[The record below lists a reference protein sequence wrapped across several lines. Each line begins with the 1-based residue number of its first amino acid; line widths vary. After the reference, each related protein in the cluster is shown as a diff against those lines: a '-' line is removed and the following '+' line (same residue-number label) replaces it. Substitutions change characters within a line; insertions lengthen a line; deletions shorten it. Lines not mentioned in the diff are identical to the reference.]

1 MLDIDVSMLG
11 DRASDW
17 ATVAATII
25 SAVSLWIAILVNHDA
40 KRPQIMACLEFDSD
54 ENIVYLI
61 VQNLGNGVA
70 YDIHFSAYDES
81 IFMDQFRP
89 HVLES
94 FVAKGIP
101 LLVPGSKRSTIV
113 TGGRMMDE
121 MLEKTSALTVSYSE
135 RGLIRKRVRVEED
148 FILEYSSFSGALYT
162 DSETKRVRRALEK
175 MQEDVEGLR
184 EDLVKVHRNQ
194 QWAPTFH

>member
-1 MLDIDVSMLG
+1 
-11 DRASDW
+11 
-17 ATVAATII
+17 
-25 SAVSLWIAILVNHDA
+25 
-40 KRPQIMACLEFDSD
+40 MACLEFDSD

-113 TGGRMMDE
+113 AGGRMMDE

-162 DSETKRVRRALEK
+162 DSETKRMRRALEK
-175 MQEDVEGLR
+175 MQKDVEGLR
-184 EDLVKVHRNQ
+184 EDLVKAHRNQ
-194 QWAPTFH
+194 QWAPIFH

>member
-11 DRASDW
+11 DWASDW
-17 ATVAATII
+17 ATVAAAII

-113 TGGRMMDE
+113 AGGRMMDE

-162 DSETKRVRRALEK
+162 DSETKRMRRALEK
-175 MQEDVEGLR
+175 MQKDVEGLR
-184 EDLVKVHRNQ
+184 EDLIKAHRNQ
-194 QWAPTFH
+194 Q

>member
-11 DRASDW
+11 DWASDW
-17 ATVAATII
+17 ATVAAAII

-70 YDIHFSAYDES
+70 YDVHFSAYDES

-101 LLVPGSKRSTIV
+101 LPVPGSKRSTIV
-113 TGGRMMDE
+113 AGGRMMDE

-162 DSETKRVRRALEK
+162 DSETKRMRRALEK
-175 MQEDVEGLR
+175 MQKDVEGLR
-184 EDLVKVHRNQ
+184 EDLVKVHQNQ
-194 QWAPTFH
+194 Q

>member
-1 MLDIDVSMLG
+1 
-11 DRASDW
+11 
-17 ATVAATII
+17 
-25 SAVSLWIAILVNHDA
+25 
-40 KRPQIMACLEFDSD
+40 MACLEFDSD

-113 TGGRMMDE
+113 AGGRMMDE

-135 RGLIRKRVRVEED
+135 
-148 FILEYSSFSGALYT
+148 
-162 DSETKRVRRALEK
+162 
-175 MQEDVEGLR
+175 
-184 EDLVKVHRNQ
+184 
-194 QWAPTFH
+194 

>member
-113 TGGRMMDE
+113 AGGRMMDE

-194 QWAPTFH
+194 Q

>member
-11 DRASDW
+11 DWASDW
-17 ATVAATII
+17 ATVAAAII

-54 ENIVYLI
+54 ESVVYLI

-113 TGGRMMDE
+113 AGGRMMGE

-135 RGLIRKRVRVEED
+135 RGLIRKRIRVEED

-162 DSETKRVRRALEK
+162 DSETKRMRRALEK
-175 MQEDVEGLR
+175 MQKDVEGLR
-184 EDLVKVHRNQ
+184 EDLVTLHRNQ
-194 QWAPTFH
+194 Q

>member
-11 DRASDW
+11 DWASDW
-17 ATVAATII
+17 ATVAAAII

-40 KRPQIMACLEFDSD
+40 KRPQIMARLEFDSD

-113 TGGRMMDE
+113 AGGRMMDE

-162 DSETKRVRRALEK
+162 DSETKRMRRALEK
-175 MQEDVEGLR
+175 MQKDVEGLR
-184 EDLVKVHRNQ
+184 EDLVKAHPNQ
-194 QWAPTFH
+194 Q

>member
-113 TGGRMMDE
+113 AGGRMMDE

>member
-11 DRASDW
+11 DWASDW
-17 ATVAATII
+17 ATVAAAII

-40 KRPQIMACLEFDSD
+40 KRPQIMACREFDSD

-89 HVLES
+89 HVPES

-113 TGGRMMDE
+113 AGGRMMDE

-162 DSETKRVRRALEK
+162 DSETKRMRRALEK
-175 MQEDVEGLR
+175 IQKDVEGLR
-184 EDLVKVHRNQ
+184 EDLVKAHRNQ
-194 QWAPTFH
+194 Q

>member
-11 DRASDW
+11 DWASDW
-17 ATVAATII
+17 ATVAAAII

-40 KRPQIMACLEFDSD
+40 KRPQIMACLEFDSY
-54 ENIVYLI
+54 ESVVYLL

-113 TGGRMMDE
+113 AGGRMMGE

-135 RGLIRKRVRVEED
+135 RGLIRKRIRVEED

-162 DSETKRVRRALEK
+162 DSETKRMRRALEK
-175 MQEDVEGLR
+175 MQQDVEGLR
-184 EDLVKVHRNQ
+184 EDLVTVHRNQ
-194 QWAPTFH
+194 Q

>member
-11 DRASDW
+11 DWASDW
-17 ATVAATII
+17 ATVAAAII

-113 TGGRMMDE
+113 AGGRMMDE

-162 DSETKRVRRALEK
+162 DSETKRMRRALEK
-175 MQEDVEGLR
+175 MQKDVEGLR
-184 EDLVKVHRNQ
+184 EDLVKAHRNQ
-194 QWAPTFH
+194 Q

>member
-11 DRASDW
+11 DWASDW
-17 ATVAATII
+17 ATVAAAII

-81 IFMDQFRP
+81 IFMD
-89 HVLES
+89 
-94 FVAKGIP
+94 
-101 LLVPGSKRSTIV
+101 
-113 TGGRMMDE
+113 
-121 MLEKTSALTVSYSE
+121 
-135 RGLIRKRVRVEED
+135 
-148 FILEYSSFSGALYT
+148 
-162 DSETKRVRRALEK
+162 
-175 MQEDVEGLR
+175 
-184 EDLVKVHRNQ
+184 
-194 QWAPTFH
+194 

>member
-1 MLDIDVSMLG
+1 MLDIDVSMLAG
-11 DRASDW
+11 QFSDW

-40 KRPQIMACLEFDSD
+40 KRPQIMAWFEFDSD

-61 VQNLGNGVA
+61 VQNLGNGAA

-113 TGGRMMDE
+113 AGGRMMDE

-148 FILEYSSFSGALYT
+148 FALEYSSFSGALYT
-162 DSETKRVRRALEK
+162 DSETKRIRRALEK
-175 MQEDVEGLR
+175 MQKDVKGLR
-184 EDLVKVHRNQ
+184 EDLVKMHRSQ
-194 QWAPTFH
+194 R

>member
-1 MLDIDVSMLG
+1 MLDIDISMLG
-11 DRASDW
+11 DWASDW
-17 ATVAATII
+17 ATVAAAII

-40 KRPQIMACLEFDSD
+40 KRPQIMAWLEFDSD

-81 IFMDQFRP
+81 IVMDQFRP

-113 TGGRMMDE
+113 AGGRMMDE

-162 DSETKRVRRALEK
+162 DSETKRMRRALEK
-175 MQEDVEGLR
+175 MQKDVEGLR
-184 EDLVKVHRNQ
+184 EDLVTVHRNQ
-194 QWAPTFH
+194 Q

>member
-11 DRASDW
+11 DWASDW
-17 ATVAATII
+17 ATVAAAII

-81 IFMDQFRP
+81 IIMGQFRP

-113 TGGRMMDE
+113 AGGRMMDE
-121 MLEKTSALTVSYSE
+121 MLEKTSVLTVSNSE

-148 FILEYSSFSGALYT
+148 FILEHSSFSGALYT
-162 DSETKRVRRALEK
+162 DSETKRMRRALEK
-175 MQEDVEGLR
+175 MQKDVEGLR

-194 QWAPTFH
+194 Q

>member
-1 MLDIDVSMLG
+1 MLG
-11 DRASDW
+11 DWASDW
-17 ATVAATII
+17 ATVAAAII

-54 ENIVYLI
+54 ESIVYLI

-70 YDIHFSAYDES
+70 YDIHFSAFDES

-113 TGGRMMDE
+113 AGGHMMDE
-121 MLEKTSALTVSYSE
+121 MLEKTSALTVSYSA

-148 FILEYSSFSGALYT
+148 FILEYSSFSGALYA
-162 DSETKRVRRALEK
+162 DSETKRMRRALEK
-175 MQEDVEGLR
+175 MQKDVEGLR
-184 EDLVKVHRNQ
+184 EDLVTLHRNQ
-194 QWAPTFH
+194 Q